1 MVSSATSSGSPLKNT
16 TKNAKKYF
24 KKFLTKVRKRSPSPT
39 PSRTTS
45 RTPPSPS
52 TPTQFSKVN
61 NPFFSTKAPPST
73 WKVISDTPRTSRK
86 ARLWAIVPQFTVAAP
101 DIPGVSK
108 PDWAMNG
115 VNDKARR
122 FHTHGKVVIDNDDD
136 DFSVNEQSTLAQPLY
151 LISPCIASGRSEF
164 SANSERGVAK
174 CDVTQ
179 LEYPCQA
186 AHAIE
191 KRYSM
196 EARLATYFALRGW
209 ISPNSRIN
217 YLYLRNDVHF
227 RLDQM
232 TMLLYIKH
240 RLVIDKIRNDYL
252 SFVRQLKPDDPAVDW
267 LSLLRTHHPDLCDGT
282 SFEYAICV
290 RKDIS
295 SKWCPHNSL
304 VSLTLNSYVH
314 PLTILVRL
322 CMLLNETGAKVQ
334 YTLGTT
340 ENWTTSQ
347 LSKRDILEK
356 FKYNKDDENL
366 ILENMQLA
374 ADIYALMPKP
384 FKWFKKGDG
393 GGKTDD
399 TLPNQESRGE
409 PLQGDDSVGG
419 DSGQEDGPGGGH
431 DGQGDDNVWV
441 QDPNLN
447 RGCSQIPSS
456 INDEDSL
463 FRSSSSEGSN
473 SIDDQGINEL
483 LFETFKERDV
493 APKVNKWISGLEPG
507 LPSSGTTIR
516 EHLQSLGKEREREV
530 GISTLTKRKTRSFLL
545 SLRVLLSQ
553 SRTGGDPN
561 LEG

>member
-61 NPFFSTKAPPST
+61 NPFFSTKAPPTT

-151 LISPCIASGRSEF
+151 LISPCIASRRSEF

-174 CDVTQ
+174 CDATQ
-179 LEYPCQA
+179 LEYPCPA
-186 AHAIE
+186 AHAME

-217 YLYLRNDVHF
+217 YLYLRNDIHF

-295 SKWCPHNSL
+295 SKWCPHN
-304 VSLTLNSYVH
+304 
-314 PLTILVRL
+314 
-322 CMLLNETGAKVQ
+322 
-334 YTLGTT
+334 
-340 ENWTTSQ
+340 
-347 LSKRDILEK
+347 
-356 FKYNKDDENL
+356 
-366 ILENMQLA
+366 
-374 ADIYALMPKP
+374 
-384 FKWFKKGDG
+384 
-393 GGKTDD
+393 
-399 TLPNQESRGE
+399 
-409 PLQGDDSVGG
+409 
-419 DSGQEDGPGGGH
+419 
-431 DGQGDDNVWV
+431 
-441 QDPNLN
+441 
-447 RGCSQIPSS
+447 
-456 INDEDSL
+456 
-463 FRSSSSEGSN
+463 
-473 SIDDQGINEL
+473 
-483 LFETFKERDV
+483 
-493 APKVNKWISGLEPG
+493 
-507 LPSSGTTIR
+507 
-516 EHLQSLGKEREREV
+516 
-530 GISTLTKRKTRSFLL
+530 
-545 SLRVLLSQ
+545 
-553 SRTGGDPN
+553 
-561 LEG
+561 

>member
-1 MVSSATSSGSPLKNT
+1 
-16 TKNAKKYF
+16 
-24 KKFLTKVRKRSPSPT
+24 
-39 PSRTTS
+39 
-45 RTPPSPS
+45 
-52 TPTQFSKVN
+52 
-61 NPFFSTKAPPST
+61 
-73 WKVISDTPRTSRK
+73 
-86 ARLWAIVPQFTVAAP
+86 
-101 DIPGVSK
+101 
-108 PDWAMNG
+108 
-115 VNDKARR
+115 
-122 FHTHGKVVIDNDDD
+122 
-136 DFSVNEQSTLAQPLY
+136 
-151 LISPCIASGRSEF
+151 
-164 SANSERGVAK
+164 
-174 CDVTQ
+174 
-179 LEYPCQA
+179 
-186 AHAIE
+186 
-191 KRYSM
+191 
-196 EARLATYFALRGW
+196 
-209 ISPNSRIN
+209 
-217 YLYLRNDVHF
+217 
-227 RLDQM
+227 
-232 TMLLYIKH
+232 MLL
-240 RLVIDKIRNDYL
+240 D
-252 SFVRQLKPDDPAVDW
+252 
-267 LSLLRTHHPDLCDGT
+267 
-282 SFEYAICV
+282 
-290 RKDIS
+290 
-295 SKWCPHNSL
+295 
-304 VSLTLNSYVH
+304 
-314 PLTILVRL
+314 
-322 CMLLNETGAKVQ
+322 ETGAKVQ

-409 PLQGDDSVGG
+409 PLQGD
-419 DSGQEDGPGGGH
+419 SGQEDGPDGGR

-507 LPSSGTTIR
+507 LPSFGTTIR

-553 SRTGGDPN
+553 SRTGGDLN

>member
-1 MVSSATSSGSPLKNT
+1 
-16 TKNAKKYF
+16 
-24 KKFLTKVRKRSPSPT
+24 
-39 PSRTTS
+39 
-45 RTPPSPS
+45 
-52 TPTQFSKVN
+52 
-61 NPFFSTKAPPST
+61 
-73 WKVISDTPRTSRK
+73 
-86 ARLWAIVPQFTVAAP
+86 
-101 DIPGVSK
+101 
-108 PDWAMNG
+108 
-115 VNDKARR
+115 
-122 FHTHGKVVIDNDDD
+122 
-136 DFSVNEQSTLAQPLY
+136 
-151 LISPCIASGRSEF
+151 
-164 SANSERGVAK
+164 
-174 CDVTQ
+174 
-179 LEYPCQA
+179 
-186 AHAIE
+186 
-191 KRYSM
+191 
-196 EARLATYFALRGW
+196 
-209 ISPNSRIN
+209 
-217 YLYLRNDVHF
+217 
-227 RLDQM
+227 M

-252 SFVRQLKPDDPAVDW
+252 SFVRQLKPDGPAVDW

-304 VSLTLNSYVH
+304 VSLALNSYVH

-322 CMLLNETGAKVQ
+322 CMLLDETGAKVQ

-384 FKWFKKGDG
+384 FKRFKKGDG
-393 GGKTDD
+393 GGKTDG

-419 DSGQEDGPGGGH
+419 DSGQEDGEGGGR

-447 RGCSQIPSS
+447 RGCSRIPSS
-456 INDEDSL
+456 INVEDSL
-463 FRSSSSEGSN
+463 LRSSSLEGSN

-483 LFETFKERDV
+483 LFEIFKERDV
-493 APKVNKWISGLEPG
+493 APKVNKWVSGLEPR
-507 LPSSGTTIR
+507 LPSSSTTIR
-516 EHLQSLGKEREREV
+516 EHAQSLGKERESEV
-530 GISTLTKRKTRSFLL
+530 GILTLTKRKTRSFLL

-553 SRTGGDPN
+553 SRTGGDSN